1 MHKLIWTLAV
11 SMLSSSCA
19 SQAGNSQ
26 FLTDEENLETYRSL
40 VAENLVLCDGLA
52 RSDHE
57 TCAGRIKS
65 ELASRFAER
74 NEVLI
79 RTTSMQDYLMES
91 IIVSYSTQIV
101 VESISGALDSSDPT
115 KTVKGSSV
123 TCVLTETQAP
133 YSISLSSFV
142 VVPVSCN

>member
-1 MHKLIWTLAV
+1 MHKLIWIFVVSVLAP
-11 SMLSSSCA
+11 SCA
-19 SQAGNSQ
+19 RQAGNSQ

-52 RSDHE
+52 RSEHE
-57 TCAGRIKS
+57 TCARRIKS

-74 NEVLI
+74 NYVLI
-79 RTTSMQDYLMES
+79 RTTSMQDYLMDS
-91 IIVSYSTQIV
+91 IIMSYSSQILT
-101 VESISGALDSSDPT
+101 ESISSAMDSPGSTT
-115 KTVKGSSV
+115 KAKGRV
-123 TCVLTETQAP
+123 ATCVLTATQAP